1 MPRKANRLNV
11 FQQPDEPASEGV
23 QVRATDAGKR
33 GPECSD
39 PNVPSKLRPSDHPTP
54 IAKPAW
60 PTNVSAN
67 TANNSE

>member
-1 MPRKANRLNV
+1 MPREANRLSV
-11 FQQPDEPASEGV
+11 FQQPDEPVSEGA

-39 PNVPSKLRPSDHPTP
+39 PNVPSELQQSDHPTP
-54 IAKPAW
+54 IAMLAW

-67 TANNSE
+67 TANNME